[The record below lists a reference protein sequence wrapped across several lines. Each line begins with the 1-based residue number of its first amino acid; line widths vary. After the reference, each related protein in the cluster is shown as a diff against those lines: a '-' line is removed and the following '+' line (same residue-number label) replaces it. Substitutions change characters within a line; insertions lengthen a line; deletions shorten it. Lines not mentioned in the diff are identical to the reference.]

1 MINTNLD
8 SSSTLIIELA
18 ESNLSLNISLF
29 CQKLI
34 VFDEV
39 VVEDAA
45 RVASVLD
52 LVLKSGVK
60 SILIGKGVGLVVS
73 ISAMTDLSLNPNAI
87 EKIIW
92 GIINKRNKLE
102 EEDLPFSQ

>member
-1 MINTNLD
+1 M
-8 SSSTLIIELA
+8 IIELA

-52 LVLKSGVK
+52 LVLKSGGK
-60 SILIGKGVGLVVS
+60 SI
-73 ISAMTDLSLNPNAI
+73 
-87 EKIIW
+87 
-92 GIINKRNKLE
+92 
-102 EEDLPFSQ
+102 